1 MLKDVPAVSWAGP
14 GLPSLL
20 LLLLLL
26 LSAALLHALM
36 MPHSLRHGTGELG

>member
-1 MLKDVPAVSWAGP
+1 MFKDAPAVSWDGP
-14 GLPSLL
+14 GLPS

-36 MPHSLRHGTGELG
+36 MPHSLRQETGELG